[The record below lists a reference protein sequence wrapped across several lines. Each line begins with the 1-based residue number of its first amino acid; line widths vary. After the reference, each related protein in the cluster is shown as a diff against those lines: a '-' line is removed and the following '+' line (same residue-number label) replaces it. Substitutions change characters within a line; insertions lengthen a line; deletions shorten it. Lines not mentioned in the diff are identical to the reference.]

1 MIIFFLKTEYSAKH
15 NSICLSLIEA
25 CGRQKMNLREFLDSL
40 LYTVR
45 STGLHSET
53 VSKTQTVNNS
63 TILPSSKLVIEEPK
77 LP

>member
-1 MIIFFLKTEYSAKH
+1 
-15 NSICLSLIEA
+15 
-25 CGRQKMNLREFLDSL
+25 MNLREFLDSL